1 MLVEKP
7 IQCHLCTAI
16 QEYNPYT
23 VSTRGLPFPH
33 FLVVLHLQFF
43 TFVFYW
49 RLWGDERYFRWRVRC
64 GFILPCISSKVAHS
78 TGAAW
83 LYFNFLILQGV
94 LCTGI
99 RTRQRLSVVFR
110 WCVKWFWHNSSS
122 SHPAS
127 ENHPWSKNSPR
138 KAFRFWC

>member
-1 MLVEKP
+1 M
-7 IQCHLCTAI
+7 
-16 QEYNPYT
+16 
-23 VSTRGLPFPH
+23 
-33 FLVVLHLQFF
+33 
-43 TFVFYW
+43 
-49 RLWGDERYFRWRVRC
+49 RC

-122 SHPAS
+122 SHPAIIS
-127 ENHPWSKNSPR
+127 DRRIAQGRLSASGATIVCLQMTIGQQKLRCKRGWTCRVRIFSHNFAKINRSFQMGKLRLDSF
-138 KAFRFWC
+138 FRFASISGDR